1 MAGVDDALLPGTSI
15 VAGVDDALLPGMPC
29 VLFTRGSI
37 NTTLTGSG
45 HALDHSLRYFKSIGT
60 GDRDEAPLHSNYL
73 HFFIELHTATTGISS
88 VY

>member
-1 MAGVDDALLPGTSI
+1 MAGVDDSLLPGKYI

-45 HALDHSLRYFKSIGT
+45 HALDHSLRYLFIAFVNLMELAIVMKHLSI
-60 GDRDEAPLHSNYL
+60 P
-73 HFFIELHTATTGISS
+73 TT
-88 VY
+88 YTFL